1 MMGRL
6 EIAAGAVLQSPHARD
21 EMRRKP
27 PAVKLDFNPSS
38 LIT

>member
-21 EMRRKP
+21 EMRRKAP
-27 PAVKLDFNPSS
+27 TVKPSAATSS
-38 LIT
+38 LFL